1 MTKIKLLNSNSH
13 ALKELLYRININNY
27 VYLEIDLEED
37 ETLILNLNIDAY
49 EKINIINNIIN
60 SNIINKAIYIDNKEN
75 INYSYTLNKININRD
90 ILNHYNS
97 LNVEVQTALSDI
109 LHKLGIKTSHLGY
122 TYIKEAITYLFNNN
136 LLTNNMTKIYKQI
149 SKKYNTSIANIES
162 SIRRAIEE
170 GFKNASPEIVKDL
183 FGYSLNYNQVCP
195 TNTDFI
201 VTITDHLKTIY
212 KNYN

>member
-1 MTKIKLLNSNSH
+1 MTKIKLLSNESH
-13 ALKELLYRININNY
+13 TLKELLHRININNY

-37 ETLILNLNIDAY
+37 ETLILNLNINAY
-49 EKINIINNIIN
+49 EKVNIINNIIN

-75 INYSYTLNKININRD
+75 INNSYTLNKININRN

-97 LNVEVQTALSDI
+97 LNVVVQTTLSDI

-122 TYIKEAITYLFNNN
+122 TYIKEAITYLYHNN

-149 SKKYNTSIANIES
+149 SNKYNTSIASIES
-162 SIRRAIEE
+162 SIRRSIEE
-170 GFKNASPEIVKDL
+170 GFKNASPEIVKTL